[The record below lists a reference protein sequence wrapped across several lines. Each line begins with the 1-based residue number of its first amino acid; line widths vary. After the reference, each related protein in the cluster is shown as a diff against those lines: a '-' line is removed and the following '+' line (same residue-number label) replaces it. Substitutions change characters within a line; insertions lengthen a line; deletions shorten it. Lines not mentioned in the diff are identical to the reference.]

1 MADETSLFQSYLG
14 RLLYNKCMQKVAM
27 PKHLQG
33 ILWTKKSENLD
44 IGNDRILIIHHV
56 LRYGTISDIAWLL
69 KTYSR
74 KELVAIFL
82 TKPIA
87 VYSPA
92 ALHFAKNTVLN
103 IPEEV
108 VHEQQYIQSFL

>member
-1 MADETSLFQSYLG
+1 MP
-14 RLLYNKCMQKVAM
+14 KVTI

-33 ILWTKKSENLD
+33 ILWTKKSENID
-44 IGNDRILIIHHV
+44 VQNDRTLIIHHV

-74 KELVAIFL
+74 KELISIFL
-82 TKPIA
+82 TKPMA

-92 ALHFAKNTVLN
+92 ALHFAKDTILN

-108 VHEQQYIQSFL
+108 IHERQYIQSFF